1 MTDNLFLTNPGT
13 QIISIL
19 VGIAVL
25 TLGRKLF
32 WLAVGV
38 IGFIL
43 GLSLVVRYMSG
54 QPDWAILIT
63 ALVAGGIGA
72 LLAILVQKVAA
83 GVAGFLLGGYI
94 AVWLLQLFELNLN
107 QWAWLFFIIGGI
119 IGIILVLSLLELAL
133 IVLSSLAG
141 AMLIVQATPFSPLIT
156 GLLFLSLLVVGI
168 VIQARMLPEEP

>member
-1 MTDNLFLTNPGT
+1 MADNFFLTNPGT

-38 IGFIL
+38 VGFIL
-43 GLSLVVRYMSG
+43 GLSLVVQYMSG
-54 QPDWAILIT
+54 QPDWVILIT

-72 LLAILVQKVAA
+72 LLAILAQKVAA

-94 AVWLLQLFELNLN
+94 ATWLLQLFELNLN
-107 QWAWLFFIIGGI
+107 QWTWLFFIIGGI
-119 IGIILVLSLLELAL
+119 LGIILVLSLLELAL

-141 AMLIVQATPFSPLIT
+141 ATLIVQATHFSPLVT
-156 GLLFLSLLVVGI
+156 GLLFLALLVVGI
-168 VIQARMLPEEP
+168 VIQARTLPEES

>member
-1 MTDNLFLTNPGT
+1 MAEDFFLTNPGT

-38 IGFIL
+38 VGFIL

-54 QPDWAILIT
+54 QPDWVVLIT
-63 ALVAGGIGA
+63 ALVVGGIGV
-72 LLAILVQKVAA
+72 LLAILVQRLAA
-83 GVAGFLLGGYI
+83 GIAGFLLGGYL

-119 IGIILVLSLLELAL
+119 IGIILALSLFELAL

-141 AMLIVQATPFSPLIT
+141 ATLIVQAIHFSPLIT
-156 GLLFLSLLVVGI
+156 SLLFLALLVVGI
-168 VIQARMLPEEP
+168 FIQARMLPEES

>member
-1 MTDNLFLTNPGT
+1 MAEDFFLTNPGT

-19 VGIAVL
+19 IGIVVL

-38 IGFIL
+38 VGFIL

-54 QPDWAILIT
+54 QPDWVILVT

-72 LLAILVQKVAA
+72 LLAVLVQKVAA

-94 AVWLLQLFELNLN
+94 AVWLLQMFELDLN
-107 QWAWLFFIIGGI
+107 QWTWLLFIIGGI
-119 IGIILVLSLLELAL
+119 IGIILILSLLELAL
-133 IVLSSLAG
+133 IILSSLAG
-141 AMLIVQATPFSPLIT
+141 ATLIVQAIPFSSLVA
-156 GLLFLSLLVVGI
+156 GLLFLTLLVVGI
-168 VIQARMLPEEP
+168 VIQARMLPEES

>member
-1 MTDNLFLTNPGT
+1 MAEDFFLTNPGT

-19 VGIAVL
+19 VGIVVL

-38 IGFIL
+38 VGFIL
-43 GLSLVVRYMSG
+43 GLSLIVRYMSG
-54 QPDWAILIT
+54 QPDWVILIT

-83 GVAGFLLGGYI
+83 GIAGFLLGGYI

-107 QWAWLFFIIGGI
+107 QWAWLFFIVGGI
-119 IGIILVLSLLELAL
+119 IGIILALSLLELAL

-141 AMLIVQATPFSPLIT
+141 ATLIVQAIPFSSLVA
-156 GLLFLSLLVVGI
+156 GLLFLALLIVGI
-168 VIQARMLPEEP
+168 VIQARMLPEES

>member
-1 MTDNLFLTNPGT
+1 MAEDFFLTNPGT

-19 VGIAVL
+19 IGIVVL

-38 IGFIL
+38 VGFIL
-43 GLSLVVRYMSG
+43 GLSLVVRYMGG
-54 QPDWAILIT
+54 QPDWVILVT

-72 LLAILVQKVAA
+72 LLAVLVQKVAA

-94 AVWLLQLFELNLN
+94 AVWLLQLFELDLN

-119 IGIILVLSLLELAL
+119 IGIILILSLLELAL
-133 IVLSSLAG
+133 IILSSLAG
-141 AMLIVQATPFSPLIT
+141 ATLIVQAIPFSSLVA
-156 GLLFLSLLVVGI
+156 GLLFLTLLVVGI
-168 VIQARMLPEEP
+168 VIQARMLPEES

>member
-1 MTDNLFLTNPGT
+1 MAEDFFLTNPGA

-19 VGIAVL
+19 VGISVL

-38 IGFIL
+38 VGFIL

-54 QPDWAILIT
+54 QPDWVVLIT
-63 ALVAGGIGA
+63 ALVVGGIGV
-72 LLAILVQKVAA
+72 LLAILVQRLAA
-83 GVAGFLLGGYI
+83 GIAGFLLGGYL

-119 IGIILVLSLLELAL
+119 IGIILALSLFELAL

-141 AMLIVQATPFSPLIT
+141 ATLITQAIHLSPLIT
-156 GLLFLSLLVVGI
+156 SLLFLALLVVGI
-168 VIQARMLPEEP
+168 VIQARMLPEES

>member
-1 MTDNLFLTNPGT
+1 MAEDFFLTNPGT

-38 IGFIL
+38 VGFIL

-54 QPDWAILIT
+54 QPDWVILVT

-72 LLAILVQKVAA
+72 LLAILMQRLAA

-119 IGIILVLSLLELAL
+119 IGVILALSLLELAL
-133 IVLSSLAG
+133 IILSSLAG
-141 AMLIVQATPFSPLIT
+141 ATLIVQATHFSPLIT
-156 GLLFLSLLVVGI
+156 SLLFLTLLVVGI
-168 VIQARMLPEEP
+168 VIQARMLPEES